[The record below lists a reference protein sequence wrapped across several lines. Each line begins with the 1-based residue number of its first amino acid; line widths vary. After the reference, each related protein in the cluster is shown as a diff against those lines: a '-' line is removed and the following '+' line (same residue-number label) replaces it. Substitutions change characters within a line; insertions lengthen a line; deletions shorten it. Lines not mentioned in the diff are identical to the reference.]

1 MGEVIIYVVIGILWL
16 SVSILSIRSMN
27 EADNNAVEWGS
38 LPIWWKIP
46 IIIIAGPILWII
58 FERHIF
64 EKS

>member
-1 MGEVIIYVVIGILWL
+1 MIEIIIWVAIAILWL
-16 SVSILSIRSMN
+16 SVSILGIRSMN

-46 IIIIAGPILWII
+46 IIIAGPILWII